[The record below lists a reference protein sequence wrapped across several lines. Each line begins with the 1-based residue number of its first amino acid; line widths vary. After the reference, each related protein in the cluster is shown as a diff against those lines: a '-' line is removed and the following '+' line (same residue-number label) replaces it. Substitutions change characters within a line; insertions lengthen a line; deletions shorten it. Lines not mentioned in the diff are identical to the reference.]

1 MCLILKYYVHICG
14 YRWRGRCLWAP
25 TWWACKAPPTT
36 AHAPPLMFHPCTQR
50 QSWWVSLTHTHT
62 HTHLHIFLLAYPVWF
77 DLSSF
82 LSSVIVTELVT
93 RVRYTALARIS
104 TKKDFSLSLFLS
116 LKHICTHT
124 HRHTLTSFSFLL
136 QCMPAC
142 LMYISMPEHTLV
154 PLLLV
159 STSSAWRWSHQ
170 KQSSQSE
177 LSETERTRERN
188 RLVEKAGRR
197 V

>member
-1 MCLILKYYVHICG
+1 MFTFVGTDGEADVYGLQHDGHARPRPQQLMLLPSCSIHAL
-14 YRWRGRCLWAP
+14 RG
-25 TWWACKAPPTT
+25 KAGE
-36 AHAPPLMFHPCTQR
+36 
-50 QSWWVSLTHTHT
+50 SVSHTHTHT
-62 HTHLHIFLLAYPVWF
+62 HTHTLAYFPSGLPCMIWF
-77 DLSSF
+77 EFIFIFCYCYRTSHPCQIHSTCTYKHKKKTFPSLSFCRSN
-82 LSSVIVTELVT
+82 T
-93 RVRYTALARIS
+93 YARTHIDTHS
-104 TKKDFSLSLFLS
+104 RLSLFYYNVCQLVW
-116 LKHICTHT
+116 C
-124 HRHTLTSFSFLL
+124 
-136 QCMPAC
+136 
-142 LMYISMPEHTLV
+142 ISRCPEHTLV

>member
-1 MCLILKYYVHICG
+1 MFTFVGTDGEADVYGLQHDGHARPRPQQLMLLPSCSIHAL
-14 YRWRGRCLWAP
+14 RG
-25 TWWACKAPPTT
+25 KAGE
-36 AHAPPLMFHPCTQR
+36 
-50 QSWWVSLTHTHT
+50 SVSHTHK
-62 HTHLHIFLLAYPVWF
+62 HLHIFLLAYPVWF

-104 TKKDFSLSLFLS
+104 TKKTFPSLSFCRSNTYARTHIDTHSRLSLFYYNVCQLVW
-116 LKHICTHT
+116 C
-124 HRHTLTSFSFLL
+124 
-136 QCMPAC
+136 
-142 LMYISMPEHTLV
+142 ISRCPEHTLV